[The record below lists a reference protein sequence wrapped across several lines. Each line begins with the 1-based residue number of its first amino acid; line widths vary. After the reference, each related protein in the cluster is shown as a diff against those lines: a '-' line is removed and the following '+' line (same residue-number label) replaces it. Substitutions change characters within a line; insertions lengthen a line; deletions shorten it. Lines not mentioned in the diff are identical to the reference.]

1 LAIHDLHSEISRSG
15 LTAIATVLALSS
27 TPIAAQD
34 VTETPPPAAETT
46 ASPAPEAAPE
56 PVVSEPVATETTATE
71 TTAAEPTEAEAP
83 APAPT
88 TRRAATR
95 TQTTTTSTPRPTSEA
110 ASNAAP
116 ASAMPATE
124 AMAEAIPVPPP
135 AGATIAPGAMP
146 VDETATP
153 ETSAMPSDET
163 LAIVGAAGLGIFAL
177 GGIGMAIGRRRKR
190 KEEEA
195 HMAANRAYLDSHPVG
210 IAPASNAPAFAR
222 TTDPVMAAGSPG
234 PMLRDAPRTKLPEGF
249 DLSRF
254 GPHVRAAY
262 QGPTEDNPS
271 LSMKHRLRRAAAM
284 DQQLRQ
290 NGEMPR
296 EVAQRP
302 AAQTRPAMKPLWD
315 ANGESFLLRR
325 AATSRTSKPAFQH

>member
-1 LAIHDLHSEISRSG
+1 MTYTAKHARSG
-15 LTAIATVLALSS
+15 LTAIAAVLALSS

-56 PVVSEPVATETTATE
+56 PIASEPVATETTATE
-71 TTAAEPTEAEAP
+71 TTAAEPTEAEAT
-83 APAPT
+83 APAKT

-210 IAPASNAPAFAR
+210 DAPTSNAPAFA
-222 TTDPVMAAGSPG
+222 TTSAAMAAGSPG
-234 PMLRDAPRTKLPEGF
+234 PMLRDAPRTRLPEGF

-290 NGEMPR
+290 HGEAPR
-296 EVAQRP
+296 EAAQRP
-302 AAQTRPAMKPLWD
+302 AAAQTRPVMKPVFD
-315 ANGESFLLRR
+315 ANGRSFMLRR
-325 AATSRTSKPAFQH
+325 SDNKPTSKPAFQH